1 MRATTINPHIEITN
15 AKTGGETRETI
26 ANGVGKVRSD
36 SSHQGSGNSRT
47 FSYKSLSSMFRVLG
61 ASALVTSLSIFLFQ
75 GWADGDDMYRFAALI
90 GFSGMLALAGL
101 MSSHVIQE
109 NIGARLFLGISLLSV
124 VVNFAV
130 AGGLVYSGFQSG
142 VPLDLYP
149 EFARWEV
156 ATTVSAFLAVV
167 GAVVVLAP
175 VSVMGFRALA
185 RHSSKSLVKWF
196 LVANA
201 ALLVPIRDGDIIM
214 LIVSALTILLINRL
228 LKIGRSDTSLATK
241 EGRFAQAVVLAPIF
255 VMLGR
260 LIFVYSPTA
269 FIVTSMAALLFAV
282 FRQIGLGCE
291 RTTTTR
297 KLLDHASVVA
307 AFCSGVGATA
317 VAAEIWPYAQALS
330 LPLFSLIFAGLLVEL
345 SVRSVNDGALLR
357 RIASIAVVA
366 GISTNLCLYPS
377 VLSAMVSMC
386 VGLLVVIY
394 GYSVQQKLVFAGG
407 LTTLMLGFG
416 YQLWVAARFFE
427 FGGWGSLAILGTV
440 AILLASVL
448 ERYGLRLREQMTNWR
463 TQVST
468 WDA

>member
-1 MRATTINPHIEITN
+1 MRATTLNSRTEFPG
-15 AKTGGETRETI
+15 AGSGEQTREI
-26 ANGVGKVRSD
+26 AANGTSD
-36 SSHQGSGNSRT
+36 DRKGSSHQESRKSKP

-101 MSSHVIQE
+101 MSSHVIRE

-156 ATTVSAFLAVV
+156 ATTVSALLAVV
-167 GAVVVLAP
+167 GAIVVLAP

-185 RHSSKSLVKWF
+185 RHSSTSLVKWF

-214 LIVSALTILLINRL
+214 LIVSALTIFLINRL
-228 LKIGRSDTSLATK
+228 VKIGRSDTSLATK
-241 EGRFAQAVVLAPIF
+241 EGRFAQAVVLAPVF

-282 FRQIGLGCE
+282 FRQIGLSCE
-291 RTTTTR
+291 RSTTTR
-297 KLLDHASVVA
+297 KLLDHASVFA
-307 AFCSGVGATA
+307 AFGTGMGATA
-317 VAAEIWPYAQALS
+317 VAAEIWPHAQALS
-330 LPLFSLIFAGLLVEL
+330 LPLFSLVFAGMLVEL

-357 RIASIAVVA
+357 RIASVAVVA
-366 GISTNLCLYPS
+366 GISTNLCLFPS

-386 VGLLVVIY
+386 VGLLVVLY
-394 GYSVQQKLVFAGG
+394 GYSVQQKLIFAGG

-416 YQLWVAARFFE
+416 YQLWLAARFFE
-427 FGGWGSLAILGTV
+427 FGSWGSLAILGTV

-448 ERYGLRLREQMTNWR
+448 ERYGLRLREQIANWR